1 MKRQTDPYDTF
12 TTWPWRSKQKHK
24 TKNIICIETNCPI
37 FRFENK
43 LSWGAKRKSSLQI
56 RIWKCGNKI
65 NGLLLWYRWYHISV
79 SFVTSIYC
87 RNSQSIKIGI
97 DLSIDKSIKIGKSDL
112 IDIDCND
119 QSVEIDDTLVPFID
133 LSRFSRFHRF
143 LLEDTFCS
151 YPKMKTDFMKRV
163 NLLTTEL
170 QSGVEGSNNLLSLF
184 KKKSLKKP
192 YLFFKTYPL

>member
-184 KKKSLKKP
+184 KKKV
-192 YLFFKTYPL
+192 